1 MKQYATFFVA
11 SSLLFSA
18 GTVLADAIKQI
29 HLATKDIVYDSS
41 RQAIYASVP
50 SRAGSIGNA
59 IATINPCSGAILSSV
74 YIGSEPGMLAIS
86 DNQQF
91 VYVAL
96 EGAASVARFDISSQ
110 TVGLQFPL
118 GNGGPSGVR
127 SPKDMAVLPGNPEA
141 IAVAGNGV
149 SIFDNGVPR
158 HVAIPSYAIPDVV
171 IAFSTSSSRLYGLNG
186 PYEFYRMKVDDSGVS
201 IVSSTRDLVTG
212 DDFELDNGL
221 IYVNS
226 GQVIDPEALQVVG
239 TFSFESFGGV
249 YSFFPDSAVG
259 LVYFLVARDQS
270 SYRILAFD
278 QRTFLL
284 VGSLDVPGVLGTPSK
299 LIRWGANGLAFRTTG
314 DQVFLIQTALI
325 PTDSATKVVP
335 IVVDT
340 GGHGQAHFATEL
352 TLANRGSTTA
362 SLQLTYTAA
371 TSLGA
376 AGSGTVSEIL
386 GAGRQLMIPDAI
398 AYLRGKG
405 LVIPN
410 STPQGGS
417 LRVDFSHLSSWDAA
431 FVGART
437 TTPSGSGR
445 AGLYYPGCNL
455 CSTTESVYLYGLRET
470 VADRIHPALV
480 NLGTVQAIS
489 LRVTLFSGQA
499 GDSRNLVLS
508 PDITLEPGQWQQLN
522 SVLSQAGF
530 SNGYALIERIS
541 GSDPYLA
548 YAVINDNVTN
558 DGSFVPAIPALSL
571 SYQQLL
577 PVVVETQGFQS
588 ELVLTN
594 PNGQTL
600 TIALSYIESLG
611 LSKGPTGT
619 VTETLLPGEQK
630 IIPYALQYLHG

>member
-1 MKQYATFFVA
+1 MKQYATFCVA
-11 SSLLFSA
+11 SSLLFFA
-18 GTVLADAIKQI
+18 GTVLADDIKQI

-50 SRAGSIGNA
+50 SRAGGIGNA

-118 GNGGPSGVR
+118 GNGGPSGLR

-149 SIFDNGVPR
+149 TIFDNGVPR

-212 DDFELDNGL
+212 DDFEFDNGL

-249 YSFFPDSAVG
+249 YSFLPDSVVG
-259 LVYFLVARDQS
+259 RVYFLVARNQS
-270 SYRILAFD
+270 SYTILAFD

-335 IVVDT
+335 IVLDT

-376 AGSGTVSEIL
+376 AGSGTVSDPSSGETIDDFGCHCL
-386 GAGRQLMIPDAI
+386 SARQRACHSEHHPTGGVIAGRFQPSLLLGCSLCGSPDHHTFWLWTGRTLLSRLQLMFDH
-398 AYLRGKG
+398 RVG
-405 LVIPN
+405 V
-410 STPQGGS
+410 S
-417 LRVDFSHLSSWDAA
+417 LRSERNGGRPQQPGLSEHWD
-431 FVGART
+431 
-437 TTPSGSGR
+437 GSSDQSAGDLIFR
-445 AGLYYPGCNL
+445 AGRG
-455 CSTTESVYLYGLRET
+455 
-470 VADRIHPALV
+470 
-480 NLGTVQAIS
+480 
-489 LRVTLFSGQA
+489 
-499 GDSRNLVLS
+499 
-508 PDITLEPGQWQQLN
+508 
-522 SVLSQAGF
+522 
-530 SNGYALIERIS
+530 
-541 GSDPYLA
+541 
-548 YAVINDNVTN
+548 
-558 DGSFVPAIPALSL
+558 
-571 SYQQLL
+571 
-577 PVVVETQGFQS
+577 
-588 ELVLTN
+588 
-594 PNGQTL
+594 
-600 TIALSYIESLG
+600 
-611 LSKGPTGT
+611 
-619 VTETLLPGEQK
+619 
-630 IIPYALQYLHG
+630 